1 MADLPPIL
9 FLHGLATSG
18 SRTWGDNGW
27 IDLVDEANRESLVID
42 LPGHGENYAQS
53 EYATFEKSILFVEKN
68 IHTATIDGIGFS
80 L

>member
-27 IDLVDEANRESLVID
+27 IDLVGEAKRESLVID
-42 LPGHGENYAQS
+42 LPGHGENYTQS
-53 EYATFEKSILFVEKN
+53 
-68 IHTATIDGIGFS
+68 
-80 L
+80 